1 MLLRRHKKQK
11 VTKQEDVTP
20 TKKVETKKE
29 KESTTKKVTK
39 KAGE

>member
-20 TKKVETKKE
+20 TKKVEAK
-29 KESTTKKVTK
+29 KESTSKKVTK